1 MPFINALGY
10 DIFNPEEVVPEF
22 VADLGIKKGEKV
34 DYAIFKNKLPI
45 ILIECKHWKE
55 NLDIHSTQLFRYFV
69 VTKAK
74 FAILTNGI
82 NYRFYTDLEETNKMD
97 DKPFLDINLSEI
109 KDNQVE
115 ELKKFHK
122 SYFDL
127 DNIITTAST
136 LKYANEVKVIL
147 NSEFKQ
153 PSEDFVKFFVSKVYS
168 GRATEKVMIQFSEI
182 VKISSQQFLSDLIT
196 ERLKTALEKE
206 KESEPKIAE
215 PESKENTAVTT
226 EEEIEGY
233 YIIKSLL
240 RQEIESS
247 RIYYRDFQKFFSIL
261 IDDSIRNTV
270 CRLYLTDNLKQISFL
285 EDNKNEIKY
294 QIDSIDD
301 IYKFSEQLKGIARRF
316 IKQ

>member
-1 MPFINALGY
+1 
-10 DIFNPEEVVPEF
+10 
-22 VADLGIKKGEKV
+22 
-34 DYAIFKNKLPI
+34 
-45 ILIECKHWKE
+45 
-55 NLDIHSTQLFRYFV
+55 
-69 VTKAK
+69 
-74 FAILTNGI
+74 
-82 NYRFYTDLEETNKMD
+82 MD
-97 DKPFLDINLSEI
+97 EKPFLDINLSEI

-153 PSEDFVKFFVSKVYS
+153 PSEDFVKYFVSKVYN
-168 GRATEKVMIQFSEI
+168 GRATEKVMTQFSEI

-206 KESEPKIAE
+206 KESEPKIVE
-215 PESKENTAVTT
+215 PEAKENTTVTS

-233 YIIKSLL
+233 YIVKSLL
-240 RQEIESS
+240 RQDIDSS

-270 CRLYLTDNLKQISFL
+270 CRFYLTDNLKQIAFL
-285 EDNKNEIKY
+285 EDNKSETKH

-301 IYKFSEQLKGIARRF
+301 IYKFSEQLKGIAKKY